1 MRLWAVTMGNR
12 ALQTLLKRLRRD
24 EAGATV
30 IEYGML
36 IALLSVVII
45 VGLQNFSNQIIN
57 TWLIVTTYTNN
68 AQANEQ

>member
-1 MRLWAVTMGNR
+1 MAGCHHGKSRVH
-12 ALQTLLKRLRRD
+12 TLVKRLLRD
-24 EAGATV
+24 RSGATV
-30 IEYGML
+30 VEYGML

-45 VGLQNFSNQIIN
+45 VGMQNFSNQIIN

>member
-1 MRLWAVTMGNR
+1 MGNR